1 MGNST
6 FEIKLS
12 KTQKE
17 KVHQIQLGGEK
28 STLVC
33 PPPMIGEI
41 DDATSPHHL
50 FLASVGACVN
60 LVFEIALSKARVE
73 LYDIQSDIVG
83 EYETI
88 EETNESKFTKIRITT
103 YATVPEGVPESKIQR
118 LYSLA
123 HGNCPIGN
131 CLVGSCVD
139 LETKLE
145 ITYK

>member
-12 KTQKE
+12 KTDQE
-17 KVHQIQLGGEK
+17 KVHTIELGGKK

-33 PPPMIGEI
+33 PPPMMGEVE
-41 DDATSPHHL
+41 DATSPHHL

-60 LVFEIALSKARVE
+60 LVFEIALSKARID
-73 LYDIQSDIVG
+73 LIDIKSDISG
-83 EYETI
+83 DYETD
-88 EETNESKFTKIRITT
+88 EKTNESRFTKVRITT
-103 YATVPEGVPESKIQR
+103 YATVPEGVAESKLQR